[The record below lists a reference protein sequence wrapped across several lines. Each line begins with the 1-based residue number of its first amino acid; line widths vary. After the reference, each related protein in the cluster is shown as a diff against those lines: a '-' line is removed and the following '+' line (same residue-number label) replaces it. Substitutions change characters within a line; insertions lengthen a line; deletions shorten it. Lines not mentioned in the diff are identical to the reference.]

1 MFSTTSV
8 ITLWTLLLKCDQESF
23 PRGNYIGIIFP
34 PLLSLWSVP
43 VWLHP
48 QMQLAKLT
56 GPVLPYSNSSRFGG
70 HYCLPVAL
78 PKRPASDGFMHLL
91 SPLSRRLGH
100 PIDSAHSKGASLPPV
115 CTGQYAGGHCLQ
127 GLSLRIY
134 HYCTDTGDS
143 LKAKE
148 VWQHLW
154 RQREE
159 APTEGFFSNLVG
171 SGHLRMWINRE

>member
-1 MFSTTSV
+1 MFLTTSI
-8 ITLWTLLLKCDQESF
+8 ITLWTLLLKCDRESF
-23 PRGNYIGIIFP
+23 PRGNYIGISFP

-78 PKRPASDGFMHLL
+78 PQRPASDGFMHLL

-100 PIDSAHSKGASLPPV
+100 PIDSAHSKGLLCHQCAQDSMLRVTVWGGLVLEDLPLLHW
-115 CTGQYAGGHCLQ
+115 C
-127 GLSLRIY
+127 
-134 HYCTDTGDS
+134 
-143 LKAKE
+143 
-148 VWQHLW
+148 
-154 RQREE
+154 REQ
-159 APTEGFFSNLVG
+159 PEG
-171 SGHLRMWINRE
+171 